1 MKRKL
6 HFCTYE
12 IWDGFKEDVKYK
24 FLIRATDGY
33 AKISISSIASDDK
46 LDAVADMDLKK
57 QFIELKKEKED
68 KWISDIRKE
77 KVKISGK
84 KGMKLSYEFSKWLK
98 TESWFEEY
106 KQMKRVYYISN
117 EASVTKVEIRTHID
131 SIAPVEKYVEEFC
144 QSYKADDSQKVKTP
158 WGSFKWVEGLIDESS
173 FKYYVTVND
182 EEDERYFITI
192 NYVSDEDKADYIES
206 AEGSVSSRMLE
217 RFAASVSFDE
227 DTYKVDGYKIKS
239 YMKTIRPSTQPTSVY
254 TVMFV
259 EDLSPGIKITI
270 DASEKSY
277 KKYEPQLES
286 FISSLKFFPEYSK

>member
-24 FLIRATDGY
+24 YLIRATDGY
-33 AKISISSIASDDK
+33 AKISISSIVSDDK

-68 KWISDIRKE
+68 KWISDVRKE
-77 KVKISGK
+77 KVKIGGK

-98 TESWFEEY
+98 TESWFEDR

-117 EASVTKVEIRTHID
+117 EASVTKVEIRTHVN

-182 EEDERYFITI
+182 EEDERYFLTI
-192 NYVSDEDKADYIES
+192 NYVADEDKKRLIDKVEGTLSLDILEKFTAFISYDKESYI
-206 AEGSVSSRMLE
+206 
-217 RFAASVSFDE
+217 
-227 DTYKVDGYKIKS
+227 VDGYNIK
-239 YMKTIRPSTQPTSVY
+239 YYKDTIRVTGYPIDVR
-254 TVMFV
+254 TVIYIMDV
-259 EDLSPGIKITI
+259 SPGIEIEI

>member
-1 MKRKL
+1 
-6 HFCTYE
+6 
-12 IWDGFKEDVKYK
+12 
-24 FLIRATDGY
+24 
-33 AKISISSIASDDK
+33 
-46 LDAVADMDLKK
+46 MDLKK

-68 KWISDIRKE
+68 KWISDVRKE
-77 KVKISGK
+77 KVKIGGK
-84 KGMKLSYEFSKWLK
+84 KGMKLSYEYSHKLKIDSK
-98 TESWFEEY
+98 FEEF

-117 EASVTKVEIRTHID
+117 EDYVTKVEVKTYID

-192 NYVSDEDKADYIES
+192 KYLKDESKKRAIKS

-227 DTYKVDGYKIKS
+227 DTYKVDGYKIES
-239 YMKTIRPSTQPTSVY
+239 YKRTIRPSTQSSSIS
-254 TVMFV
+254 TVMYIMDV
-259 EDLSPGIKITI
+259 SPGIEIEI